1 MLLARSARKE
11 VYGLLGGSHEL
22 RRGTRIWQ
30 DHETSTLGVRDFGST
45 MGGIGSCN
53 AALPSLPK
61 TRQARDLFPFWQAG
75 QEHEH
80 VREKYSCA
88 GMMELSTQGAV
99 TASVEI

>member
-1 MLLARSARKE
+1 MLARFGESLTAMAIGEFSANAPLTL
-11 VYGLLGGSHEL
+11 V
-22 RRGTRIWQ
+22 RRFV
-30 DHETSTLGVRDFGST
+30 S
-45 MGGIGSCN
+45 
-53 AALPSLPK
+53 AALPLPQK

-99 TASVEI
+99 TASAEI